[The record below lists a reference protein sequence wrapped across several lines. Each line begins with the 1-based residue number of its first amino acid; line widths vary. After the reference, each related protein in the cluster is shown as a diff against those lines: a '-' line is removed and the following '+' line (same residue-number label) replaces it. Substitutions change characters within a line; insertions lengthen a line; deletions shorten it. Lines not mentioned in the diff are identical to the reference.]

1 MKKIKDFQKKC
12 MDINIP
18 IKEIKAVQKSLSLK
32 KGKLYLIGGAVR
44 NLILNKSFINQY
56 PDLVTDLSLDDLTK
70 CLKKSNIKFLP
81 IGVKYGSLVVLVNKI
96 KIDVTIMREDIKTDG
111 RWAKIKHTKDIELD
125 SKRRDF
131 TINSIYCDIKGNLY
145 DPNNG
150 YIDLKNGVIKFI
162 GKIEN
167 RVSEDYLRVL
177 RFVRFSIIYDKNL
190 DIDTLNKLVKY
201 EKNIADLSSERRF
214 EELQKIIIHKNFS
227 KNINLKSIRKII
239 QSSVG
244 EKLNFK
250 NVERLCEIERKLK
263 NISFLRRLKFLL
275 RDVKKSLNFEK
286 KMNKELIKRLK
297 YKIGITRYS
306 KICLRKIFYKH
317 DDIYIKDKLLEN
329 YANKKISLDTLSKV
343 LKNLD
348 SYKKKKLPIN
358 GADIIKLGFS
368 AGSDVGE
375 VIKKT
380 EDWWIKNNFRK
391 NKKECIEFV
400 SRYLP

>member
-18 IKEIKAVQKSLSLK
+18 LKEIKTVQKSLSLK
-32 KGKLYLIGGAVR
+32 KGKVFLIGGAVR
-44 NLILNKSFINQY
+44 NLILNKSFINQH
-56 PDLVTDLSLDDLTK
+56 PDLITDLSLNDLTK

-81 IGVKYGSLVVLVNKI
+81 LGIKFGSLVVLVNNI
-96 KIDVTIMREDIKTDG
+96 KIDVTIMREDLETDG
-111 RWAKIKHTKDIELD
+111 RWAKIKHTKDLELD

-131 TINSIYCDIKGNLY
+131 TINSIYCDMKGNLY

-150 YIDLKNGVIKFI
+150 YIDLINGVIKFI

-167 RVSEDYLRVL
+167 RVSEDLLRVL

-190 DIDTLNKLVKY
+190 DIDTLKKLTRY
-201 EKNIADLSSERRF
+201 EKRIADLSLERRF
-214 EELQKIIIHKNFS
+214 EELEKIITHKNFS

-250 NVERLCEIERKLK
+250 NFERLCKIENKFK

-286 KMNKELIKRLK
+286 KMNKEFIKRLK
-297 YKIGITRYS
+297 YQIDIFRYS
-306 KICLRKIFYKH
+306 EIYLRKIFYKH
-317 DDIYIKDKLLEN
+317 DDLYVKDKLLEN
-329 YANKKISLDTLSKV
+329 YANKKISLDTLSKA

-348 SYKKKKLPIN
+348 SFKKKKLPIKGN
-358 GADIIKLGFS
+358 DIIKLGFS

-380 EDWWIKNNFRK
+380 EEWWIKNNFRK

-400 SRYLP
+400 SRFLP

>member
-18 IKEIKAVQKSLSLK
+18 LKEIKTVQKSLSLK
-32 KGKLYLIGGAVR
+32 KGKVFLIGGAVR
-44 NLILNKSFINQY
+44 NLILNKSFINQH
-56 PDLVTDLSLDDLTK
+56 PDLITDLSLNDLTK

-81 IGVKYGSLVVLVNKI
+81 LGIKFGSLVVLVNNI
-96 KIDVTIMREDIKTDG
+96 KIDVTIMREDLETDG
-111 RWAKIKHTKDIELD
+111 RWAKIKHTKDLELD

-131 TINSIYCDIKGNLY
+131 TINSIYCDMKGNLY

-150 YIDLKNGVIKFI
+150 YIDLINGVIKFI

-167 RVSEDYLRVL
+167 RVSEDFLRVL

-190 DIDTLNKLVKY
+190 DIDTLKKLTRY
-201 EKNIADLSSERRF
+201 EKRIADLSLERRF
-214 EELQKIIIHKNFS
+214 EELEKIITHKNFS

-250 NVERLCEIERKLK
+250 NFERLCKIENKFK

-286 KMNKELIKRLK
+286 RMNKEFIKRLK
-297 YKIGITRYS
+297 YQIDIFRYS
-306 KICLRKIFYKH
+306 EIYLRKIFYKH
-317 DDIYIKDKLLEN
+317 DDLYVKDKLLEN
-329 YANKKISLDTLSKV
+329 YANKKISLDTLSKA

-348 SYKKKKLPIN
+348 SFKKKKLPIKGN
-358 GADIIKLGFS
+358 DIIKLGFS

-380 EDWWIKNNFRK
+380 EEWWIKNNFRK

-400 SRYLP
+400 SRFLP